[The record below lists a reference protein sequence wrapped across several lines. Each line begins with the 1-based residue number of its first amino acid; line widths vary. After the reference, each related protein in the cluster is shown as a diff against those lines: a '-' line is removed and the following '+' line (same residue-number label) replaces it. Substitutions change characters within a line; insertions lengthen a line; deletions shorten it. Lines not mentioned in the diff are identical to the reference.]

1 MKPAIMATA
10 ECKQKLQQSWLN
22 WTRLKQYY
30 TNIGQWWE
38 RAIKKKIQ
46 KFYKQKESE
55 SNRDKTQLEN
65 HLYECLYD
73 ILAQKIPEQE
83 KRPRLNKMK
92 AKIVKLHSE
101 TLKITIMADIDKSDR
116 TEEETPSLYH
126 ITSKKKKKTNAT
138 NNTEYRRQSRHNTSH
153 PKRNFECFHQTI

>member
-1 MKPAIMATA
+1 MKPAIMTTA
-10 ECKQKLQQSWLN
+10 ECKQKLQQSWLK

-30 TNIGQWWE
+30 TNISQWWE

-65 HLYECLYD
+65 HYYECLYD
-73 ILAQKIPEQE
+73 ILAQNIPEKE
-83 KRPRLNKMK
+83 KRPRINKMK
-92 AKIVKLHSE
+92 AKIVKMNSE
-101 TLKITIMADIDKSDR
+101 ALKATIMADIDKNDR

-126 ITSKKKKKTNAT
+126 ILQAKKKYELN
-138 NNTEYRRQSRHNTSH
+138 EQYRV
-153 PKRNFECFHQTI
+153 